1 MTIPP
6 NLLEEERILIDAPLT
21 TRSMVLEALAGLLA
35 DSELSGE
42 EIEARFVEREELGS
56 TGIGFGVA
64 IPHARLKQLQSTRAA
79 FIRTRDAVDF
89 IAPDETSVD
98 LIFALL
104 VPEGSNEDY
113 LRLLAQLARFFS
125 DADNRELLRSAKSAD
140 DVISAFGRSEARRQS
155 A

>member
-6 NLLEEERILIDAPLT
+6 NLLDEERILIDAPLT
-21 TRSMVLEALAGLLA
+21 TRSMVLEALAKLLA
-35 DSELSGE
+35 DSEISGDA
-42 EIEARFVEREELGS
+42 IEAKFVEREELGS

-64 IPHARLKQLQSTRAA
+64 IPHARLKKLQSTRAA

-89 IAPDETSVD
+89 IAPDETSVE
-98 LIFALL
+98 L

-125 DADNRELLRSAKSAD
+125 DAENRELLRSAKSAR
-140 DVISAFGRSEARRQS
+140 DVISAFGRSQARRQS

>member
-6 NLLEEERILIDAPLT
+6 NLLEKARILIDARLS
-21 TRSMVLEALAGLLA
+21 TRSMVLEAIAGMFA
-35 DSELSGE
+35 DSEISGE
-42 EIEARFVEREELGS
+42 AIEEKLLEREELGS

-64 IPHARLKQLQSTRAA
+64 IPHARLKDLQSTRAA
-79 FIRTRDAVDF
+79 FVKTRDAVDF
-89 IAPDETSVD
+89 NAPDETSVD

-113 LRLLAQLARFFS
+113 LRLLANLARFFS
-125 DADNRELLRSAKSAD
+125 DAENRELLRNAGSAEEVI
-140 DVISAFGRSEARRQS
+140 DVLGRSEARRQS

>member
-21 TRSMVLEALAGLLA
+21 TRSMVLETLAGLLA
-35 DSELSGE
+35 DSEISGE
-42 EIEARFVEREELGS
+42 VIEAKFVEREELGS

-98 LIFALL
+98 LVFALL

-125 DADNRELLRSAKSAD
+125 DAENRELLRSAKSAD
-140 DVISAFGRSEARRQS
+140 DVITAFGRSEARRQS

>member
-6 NLLEEERILIDAPLT
+6 NLLEKERILIDARLS
-21 TRSMVLEALAGLLA
+21 TRSMVLEAIAGMFA
-35 DSELSGE
+35 DSEISGE
-42 EIEARFVEREELGS
+42 AIEEKLLEREELGS

-64 IPHARLKQLQSTRAA
+64 IPHARLKDLQSTRAA
-79 FIRTRDAVDF
+79 FVKTRDAVDF
-89 IAPDETSVD
+89 NAPDETSVD

-113 LRLLAQLARFFS
+113 LRLLANLARFFS
-125 DADNRELLRSAKSAD
+125 DAENRELLRNAGSAEEVI
-140 DVISAFGRSEARRQS
+140 DVLGRSEARRQS

>member
-6 NLLEEERILIDAPLT
+6 NLLEKERILIDARLS
-21 TRSMVLEALAGLLA
+21 TRSMVIEAIAGMFA
-35 DSELSGE
+35 DSEISGE
-42 EIEARFVEREELGS
+42 AIEEKLLEREELGS

-64 IPHARLKQLQSTRAA
+64 IPHARLKDLQSTRAA
-79 FIRTRDAVDF
+79 FVKTRDPVDF
-89 IAPDETSVD
+89 NAPDETSVD

-113 LRLLAQLARFFS
+113 LRLLANLARFFS
-125 DADNRELLRSAKSAD
+125 DADNRELLRNAGSAEEVL
-140 DVISAFGRSEARRQS
+140 DVLGRSEARRQS

>member
-6 NLLEEERILIDAPLT
+6 NLLEEERILIDARLS
-21 TRSMVLEALAGLLA
+21 TRSMVLEAIAGMFA
-35 DSELSGE
+35 DSEISGE
-42 EIEARFVEREELGS
+42 AIEEKLLEREELGS

-64 IPHARLKQLQSTRAA
+64 SPHARLKDLQSTRAA
-79 FIRTRDAVDF
+79 FVKTRDAVDF
-89 IAPDETSVD
+89 NAPDETSVD

-113 LRLLAQLARFFS
+113 LRLLANLARFFS
-125 DADNRELLRSAKSAD
+125 EAENRELLRNAGSSEE
-140 DVISAFGRSEARRQS
+140 VINIIGRSEARRQS

>member
-1 MTIPP
+1 MSIPA
-6 NLLEEERILIDAPLT
+6 NLLEEGRILLDAPFT
-21 TRSMVLEALAGLLA
+21 TRSMVLEAIAETLSDSDTPKASIESKLL
-35 DSELSGE
+35 
-42 EIEARFVEREELGS
+42 EREELGS

-64 IPHARLKQLQSTRAA
+64 IPHARLKDLQSTRAL
-79 FIRTRDAVDF
+79 FMRTQSGIDF
-89 IAPDETSVD
+89 NAPDDTSVD

-125 DADNRELLRSAKSAD
+125 EEQNRQLLREADSAD
-140 DVISAFGRSEARRQS
+140 KVIDALTETGKQRQT

>member
-6 NLLEEERILIDAPLT
+6 NLLEEERILIDARLS
-21 TRSMVLEALAGLLA
+21 TRSMVLEAIAGMFA
-35 DSELSGE
+35 DSEISGE
-42 EIEARFVEREELGS
+42 AIEEKLLEREELGS

-64 IPHARLKQLQSTRAA
+64 IPHARLKDLQSTRAA
-79 FIRTRDAVDF
+79 FVKTRDAVDF
-89 IAPDETSVD
+89 NAPDETSVD

-113 LRLLAQLARFFS
+113 LRLLANLARFFS
-125 DADNRELLRSAKSAD
+125 EAENRELLRNAGSAEE
-140 DVISAFGRSEARRQS
+140 VIDIIGRSEARRQS

>member
-6 NLLEEERILIDAPLT
+6 NLLEEERILIDARLS
-21 TRSMVLEALAGLLA
+21 TRSMVLEAIAGMFA
-35 DSELSGE
+35 DSEISGE
-42 EIEARFVEREELGS
+42 AIEEKLLEREELGS

-64 IPHARLKQLQSTRAA
+64 IPHARLKDLQSTRAA
-79 FIRTRDAVDF
+79 FVKTSDAVDF
-89 IAPDETSVD
+89 NAPDETSVD

-113 LRLLAQLARFFS
+113 LRLLANLARFFS
-125 DADNRELLRSAKSAD
+125 EAENRELLRNAGSAEE
-140 DVISAFGRSEARRQS
+140 VINIIGRSEARRQS

>member
-21 TRSMVLEALAGLLA
+21 TRSMVLEALSGLLA
-35 DSELSGE
+35 DSEISGE
-42 EIEARFVEREELGS
+42 EIEASLVEREELGS

-64 IPHARLKQLQSTRAA
+64 IPHARLSQLKSTRAA

-89 IAPDETSVD
+89 NAPDETSVD
-98 LIFALL
+98 LVFALL

-125 DADNRELLRSAKSAD
+125 GADNRELLRRAKSAD
-140 DVISAFGRSEARRQS
+140 DVISALGHSESRRQS

>member
-35 DSELSGE
+35 DSEISAE

-98 LIFALL
+98 LVFALL

-125 DADNRELLRSAKSAD
+125 DADNRELLRSARSAD
-140 DVISAFGRSEARRQS
+140 DVTSAFGRSEARRQS

>member
-1 MTIPP
+1 MTIPV
-6 NLLEEERILIDAPLT
+6 NLLQEERIMIDAPLS
-21 TRSMVLEALAGLLA
+21 TRSMVLETLAEKLA
-35 DSELSGE
+35 NEDLPKEM
-42 EIEARFVEREELGS
+42 IESKLIEREDLGS

-64 IPHARLKQLQSTRAA
+64 VPHARLKELQSTRAA
-79 FIRTRDAVDF
+79 FIRTRERVDF
-89 IAPDETSVD
+89 NAPDDASVD

-125 DADNRELLRSAKSAD
+125 DEDNRELLRNAKSAD
-140 DVISAFGRSEARRQS
+140 DIIAALTGTDAQLQS

>member
-1 MTIPP
+1 MSIPA
-6 NLLEEERILIDAPLT
+6 NLLEEGRILLDAPFT
-21 TRSMVLEALAGLLA
+21 TRSMVLEAIAETLSDSDLPKASIESKLL
-35 DSELSGE
+35 
-42 EIEARFVEREELGS
+42 EREELGS

-64 IPHARLKQLQSTRAA
+64 IPHARLKDLQSTRAL
-79 FIRTRDAVDF
+79 FMRTQHGVDF
-89 IAPDETSVD
+89 NAPDETSVD

-125 DADNRELLRSAKSAD
+125 EEQNRQLLREAGSAD
-140 DVISAFGRSEARRQS
+140 KVIDALAETDKQRQT

>member
-35 DSELSGE
+35 DSEIPGK

-98 LIFALL
+98 LVFALL

-125 DADNRELLRSAKSAD
+125 DAENRELLRSANSAD
-140 DVISAFGRSEARRQS
+140 EVISAFGRSEARRQS

>member
-21 TRSMVLEALAGLLA
+21 TRSMVLETLAGLLA
-35 DSELSGE
+35 DSEISGE
-42 EIEARFVEREELGS
+42 VIEAKFVEREELGS

-98 LIFALL
+98 LVFALL

-113 LRLLAQLARFFS
+113 LRLLAQLARFFY
-125 DADNRELLRSAKSAD
+125 DADNRELLRTAKSAD
-140 DVISAFGRSEARRQS
+140 DVISAFGHSEARRQS

>member
-6 NLLEEERILIDAPLT
+6 NLLEEERILIDARLS
-21 TRSMVLEALAGLLA
+21 TRSMVLEAIAGMFA
-35 DSELSGE
+35 DSEISGE
-42 EIEARFVEREELGS
+42 AIEEKLLEREELGS

-64 IPHARLKQLQSTRAA
+64 IPHARLKDLQSTRAA
-79 FIRTRDAVDF
+79 FVKTRDAVDF
-89 IAPDETSVD
+89 NAPDETSVD

-113 LRLLAQLARFFS
+113 LRLLANLARFFS
-125 DADNRELLRSAKSAD
+125 EAENRELLRNAASAEE
-140 DVISAFGRSEARRQS
+140 VINIIGRSEARRQS

>member
-21 TRSMVLEALAGLLA
+21 TRSMVLERLAGLLS
-35 DSELSGE
+35 DSEISE
-42 EIEARFVEREELGS
+42 EAIEAKFVEREELGS

-98 LIFALL
+98 LVFALL

-125 DADNRELLRSAKSAD
+125 DAENRELLRSAKSAD

>member
-1 MTIPP
+1 MSIPA
-6 NLLEEERILIDAPLT
+6 NLLEEGRILLDAPFT
-21 TRSMVLEALAGLLA
+21 TRSMVLEAIAEALSDSDTPKASIESKLL
-35 DSELSGE
+35 
-42 EIEARFVEREELGS
+42 EREELGS

-64 IPHARLKQLQSTRAA
+64 IPHARLKDLQSTRAL
-79 FIRTRDAVDF
+79 FMRTQQGVDF
-89 IAPDETSVD
+89 NAPDDTSVD

-125 DADNRELLRSAKSAD
+125 EEQNRQLLREADSAD
-140 DVISAFGRSEARRQS
+140 RVIEALAETGKQRQT

>member
-6 NLLEEERILIDAPLT
+6 NLLEERRILIDARLS
-21 TRSMVLEALAGLLA
+21 TRSMVLEAIAGMFA
-35 DSELSGE
+35 DSEISGE
-42 EIEARFVEREELGS
+42 AIEEKLLEREELGS

-64 IPHARLKQLQSTRAA
+64 IPHARLKDLQSTRAA
-79 FIRTRDAVDF
+79 FVKTRDAVDF
-89 IAPDETSVD
+89 NAPDETSVD

-113 LRLLAQLARFFS
+113 LRLLANLARFFS
-125 DADNRELLRSAKSAD
+125 EAENRELLRNAGSAEE
-140 DVISAFGRSEARRQS
+140 VINIIGRSEARRQS

>member
-35 DSELSGE
+35 DSEISGE

-125 DADNRELLRSAKSAD
+125 DADNRELLRNAKSAD
-140 DVISAFGRSEARRQS
+140 DIISAFGRSEARRQS

>member
-6 NLLEEERILIDAPLT
+6 NLLEEERILIDARLS
-21 TRSMVLEALAGLLA
+21 TRSMVLEAIAGMFA
-35 DSELSGE
+35 DSEISGE
-42 EIEARFVEREELGS
+42 AIEEKLLEREELGS

-64 IPHARLKQLQSTRAA
+64 IPHARLKDLQSTRAA
-79 FIRTRDAVDF
+79 FVKTRNAVDF
-89 IAPDETSVD
+89 NAPDETSVD

-113 LRLLAQLARFFS
+113 LRLLANLARFFS
-125 DADNRELLRSAKSAD
+125 EAENRELLRNAGSAEE
-140 DVISAFGRSEARRQS
+140 VINIIGRSEARRQS

>member
-21 TRSMVLEALAGLLA
+21 TRSMVLETLAGLLA
-35 DSELSGE
+35 DSEISGE
-42 EIEARFVEREELGS
+42 VIEAKFVEREELGS

-125 DADNRELLRSAKSAD
+125 DAENRELLRSAKSAD
-140 DVISAFGRSEARRQS
+140 DVITAFGRSEARRQS

>member
-1 MTIPP
+1 
-6 NLLEEERILIDAPLT
+6 
-21 TRSMVLEALAGLLA
+21 MVFEAIADRLS
-35 DSELSGE
+35 DSELPGE
-42 EIEARFVEREELGS
+42 TIIEKLAEREELGS

-64 IPHARLKQLQSTRAA
+64 IPHARIKSLQSTRAA
-79 FIRTRDAVDF
+79 FIRTSSGVDF
-89 IAPDETSVD
+89 NAPDETSVD

-125 DADNRELLRSAKSAD
+125 EEENRQLLREADSAEA
-140 DVISAFGRSEARRQS
+140 VIGLLTGTDAHRQT

>member
-35 DSELSGE
+35 DSEITGDA
-42 EIEARFVEREELGS
+42 IEAKFVEREELGS

-98 LIFALL
+98 LVFALL

-125 DADNRELLRSAKSAD
+125 DAENRELLRSAKSAD

>member
-6 NLLEEERILIDAPLT
+6 NLLEEERILIDARLS
-21 TRSMVLEALAGLLA
+21 TRSMVLEAIAGMFA
-35 DSELSGE
+35 DSEISGE
-42 EIEARFVEREELGS
+42 AIEEKLLEREELGS

-64 IPHARLKQLQSTRAA
+64 IPHARLKDLQSTRAA
-79 FIRTRDAVDF
+79 FVKTRDAVDF
-89 IAPDETSVD
+89 NAPDETSVD

-113 LRLLAQLARFFS
+113 LRLLANLARFFS
-125 DADNRELLRSAKSAD
+125 EAENRELLRNAGSAEE
-140 DVISAFGRSEARRQS
+140 VINIIGRSEARRQS